1 LTKRRDNVLAA
12 PATISHGYTMAS
24 PDRFLLAAVMGWPIA
39 QSRSP
44 MLHNFWFAQHGLAGS
59 YVPMAVPPERLEAAL
74 RALPALNFSGCNLTI
89 PLKQDA
95 MRIVDE
101 VDITAKRIGAMSC
114 VVVRAD
120 GSLSGS
126 NNDWYGFT
134 HNILEFVPDWRA
146 DAGPIAVIGAGGGSR
161 AVVYGL
167 MERGAREIR
176 LCNRT
181 HARAQTLA
189 KEFGG
194 PITVLP
200 WEQRHDAIEGVA
212 MLVNATSQGMIGQA
226 ALDLRLDKLPKS
238 ALVNDIIYIP
248 RETPLIA
255 AARERGNR
263 TVTGL
268 GMLLHQGIPAWK
280 AWFGIEPKVTT
291 ELRAKIEATL

>member
-1 LTKRRDNVLAA
+1 MA
-12 PATISHGYTMAS
+12 PN
-24 PDRFLLAAVMGWPIA
+24 DRFLLAAVMGWPIS

-59 YVPMAVPPERLEAAL
+59 YVPLAIPPEQLAVAL
-74 RALPALNFSGCNLTI
+74 RALPSLNFAGCNLTI

-101 VDITAKRIGAMSC
+101 VDITAKKIGAMSC
-114 VVVRAD
+114 VVVRKD

-134 HNILEFVPDWRA
+134 HNILDFVPDWRA
-146 DAGPIAVIGAGGGSR
+146 DTGPVAVMGAGGGSR

-167 MERGAREIR
+167 MERGAKEIR

-181 HARAQTLA
+181 HARALA
-189 KEFGG
+189 LAEEFGG
-194 PITVLP
+194 PIKVYS
-200 WEQRHDAIEGVA
+200 WEQRHDVIEGCA
-212 MLVNATSQGMIGQA
+212 MLVNATNQGMVGQA
-226 ALDLRLDKLPKS
+226 ALDLRLDKLPVT
-238 ALVNDIIYIP
+238 ALVNDIIYNP
-248 RETPLIA
+248 RETPLIE
-255 AARERGNR
+255 AARRRGHR

-280 AWFGIEPKVTT
+280 AWFGIEPKVTA

>member
-1 LTKRRDNVLAA
+1 MA
-12 PATISHGYTMAS
+12 P
-24 PDRFLLAAVMGWPIA
+24 PDRFLLAAVMGWPIS

-44 MLHNFWFAQHGLAGS
+44 MLHNYWFEKHGLSGA
-59 YVPMAVPPERLEAAL
+59 YVPLAMPPERLEAAL

-101 VDITAKRIGAMSC
+101 VDITARKIGAISC
-114 VVVRAD
+114 VVVRPD
-120 GSLSGS
+120 GTLAGY
-126 NNDWYGFT
+126 NNDWFGFV
-134 HNILEFVPDWRA
+134 HNVLEFFPDWRA
-146 DAGPIAVIGAGGGSR
+146 DQGPVAVMGAGGGAR

-167 MERGAREIR
+167 IERGAREIR

-181 HARAQTLA
+181 LARAQTLA
-189 KEFGG
+189 KELSG

-200 WEQRHDAIEGVA
+200 WEQRHDAIAGVA
-212 MLVNATSQGMIGQA
+212 MLVNATSQGMVGQKP
-226 ALDLRLDKLPKS
+226 LDLRLDKLPTN

-255 AARERGNR
+255 AARSRGNR

-268 GMLLHQGIPAWK
+268 GMLLHQGIPAWQ
-280 AWFGIEPKVTT
+280 AWFGITPKVTA

>member
-1 LTKRRDNVLAA
+1 
-12 PATISHGYTMAS
+12 ME
-24 PDRFLLAAVMGWPIA
+24 DRFLLAAVMGWPIS

-44 MLHNFWFAQHGLAGS
+44 MLHGYWFEKHGLAGS
-59 YVPMAVPPERLEAAL
+59 YVPLAIRPENLAAAL
-74 RALPALNFSGCNLTI
+74 RALPALTFAGCNLTI
-89 PLKQDA
+89 PHKQEA
-95 MRIVDE
+95 MKIVDE
-101 VDITAKRIGAMSC
+101 VDITARKIGAISC
-114 VVVRAD
+114 VVVRSD

-126 NNDWYGFT
+126 NNDWFGFV

-146 DAGPIAVIGAGGGSR
+146 DAGPVAVMGAGGGAR

-167 MERGAREIR
+167 MERGARDIR

-181 HARAQTLA
+181 HARALNLA
-189 KEFGG
+189 KDFAG

-200 WEQRHDAIEGVA
+200 WEQRHDALEGAA

-226 ALDLRLDKLPKS
+226 ALDLRLNKLPRE
-238 ALVNDIIYIP
+238 ALVSDIIYIP

-268 GMLLHQGIPAWK
+268 GMLLHQGIPAWQ
-280 AWFGIEPKVTT
+280 AWFGITPSVTA
-291 ELRAKIEATL
+291 ELRSRIEAML